1 MNHRSM
7 SKDEEVCLVLDNQET
22 VEILN
27 RQYEEDLKKS
37 EPIDLKNW
45 KEQSAWM
52 RIKENVAYLFRH
64 EL

>member
-1 MNHRSM
+1 M